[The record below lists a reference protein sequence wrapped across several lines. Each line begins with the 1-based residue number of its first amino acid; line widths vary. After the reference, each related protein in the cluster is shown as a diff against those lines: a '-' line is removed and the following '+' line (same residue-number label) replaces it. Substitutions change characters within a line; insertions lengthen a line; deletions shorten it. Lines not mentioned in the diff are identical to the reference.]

1 MDEDKSIYLFKKSL
15 MAKSLFW
22 NFFKAETIKKIFFK
36 TKTKYFIN
44 KPEIFSSNFICFKHY
59 QDIKKRS

>member
-22 NFFKAETIKKIFFK
+22 NFFKAETIKKIFYK
-36 TKTKYFIN
+36 
-44 KPEIFSSNFICFKHY
+44 
-59 QDIKKRS
+59 